1 MINVYEFLRYQPE
14 LYKQFVCKDLLFV
27 YYDCPQVVRKVDVF
41 THYNILS
48 FVIDGKKLINRPEKT
63 WLLQPGSCYFFR
75 IGAYNQ
81 ELYLDEGWCSMN
93 MYIPDKYLQQL
104 IRQYNKHTKNKPLAE
119 QPLEQVTE
127 LAVSELTRSLS
138 QTILAHFSDDQP
150 PAEAQLAQYFNDLF
164 LSILDDPANQLVAA
178 YLNTLAKCPDT
189 SLYTVMETSFMYNL
203 SLTEFA
209 KFSNRSVTT
218 FKREFKRIFNMPP
231 AQWLLQKRLDY
242 AEVLLTNTEKSV
254 ADIAAESGFV
264 SNAHF
269 SRTFSQKFGASPL
282 HYRKRGAPLLI
293 A

>member
-63 WLLQPGSCYFFR
+63 WLLQPGPCYFFR

-81 ELYLDEGWCSMN
+81 ELYLDEGWRSMN
-93 MYIPDKYLQQL
+93 LYIPDKYLQQL
-104 IRQYNKHTKNKPLAE
+104 IRQYSKHNRSKQAAD
-119 QPLEQVTE
+119 QPIEQVTE
-127 LAVSELTRSLS
+127 LAVSDTTRNLSLGL
-138 QTILAHFSDDQP
+138 LAYFTDDQTP
-150 PAEAQLAQYFNDLF
+150 TEEQLEQHFQELF
-164 LSILDDPANQLVAA
+164 LSILVNSANQPLAA
-178 YLNTLAKCPDT
+178 YLSTLAKCPDT

-209 KFSNRSVTT
+209 QFANRSLAT
-218 FKREFKRIFNMPP
+218 FKREFKRIFNSPP
-231 AQWLLQKRLDY
+231 AQWLLQKRLEY
-242 AEVLLTNTEKSV
+242 AAVLLTNTGKSI
-254 ADIAAESGFV
+254 ADVAAESGFE

-269 SRTFSQKFGASPL
+269 SRTFNQKFGVSPL
-282 HYRKRGAPLLI
+282 NYRKQGVPTLI